1 MDLRLAGCILYSNG
15 GVAATGAGG
24 AVLGSPLNALV
35 WLANTLGALGVSLEP
50 AHVVLPGSMTR
61 AIPVAPGDTI
71 VTTIAGIGTVTA
83 VLAPRAE
90 KCQAR

>member
-1 MDLRLAGCILYSNG
+1 
-15 GVAATGAGG
+15 
-24 AVLGSPLNALV
+24 
-35 WLANTLGALGVSLEP
+35 VSLEP
-50 AHVVLPGSMTR
+50 GHVVLPGSMTR